1 MHLLV
6 NKTCRYS
13 DTKKSP
19 LPSCALRNTVKPSSV
34 RRTGRCGFDR
44 QGPNQI
50 LVDSILSSI
59 LDEKDSL
66 ADGGG
71 GDLDYLEN
79 LTVII

>member
-1 MHLLV
+1 M
-6 NKTCRYS
+6 
-13 DTKKSP
+13 
-19 LPSCALRNTVKPSSV
+19 KPSSV

-71 GDLDYLEN
+71 GDLDYLEK